1 MREILGCQFTLM
13 KNLEPKI
20 VWNQFYEITQIPRPS
35 KKEEKIRAYLQEF
48 GKKLNLPT
56 KTDEA
61 GNVLI
66 TKPATPGYE
75 TKKTV
80 ILQSH
85 MDMVCEKNSGVEHDF
100 ENDPIQTEIRGEWL
114 HAQGTTL
121 GADNGIGMALMLGV
135 LASENLKHPAL
146 ECLFTT
152 DEETGLTGA
161 FALGK
166 DMLTGD
172 VLINLDSEDDG
183 EIFVGCAGG
192 IDTTAV
198 FNYETR
204 KTPKGYFAFSVTVSG
219 LLGGH
224 SGDDIEKNRANAN
237 KVLNRILWNMH
248 KEMDLRLVKID
259 GGNLRNAIPREASAV
274 ACVPYEEKENVRV
287 IFNSVVSDIED
298 ENMAVETKMRIELHS
313 EDVPKETLSK
323 KSTKKLLNAL
333 YACPHGIKKMSADM
347 PGLVETST
355 NLASVKMKEGEQIVI
370 TTSQR
375 SSVESAKYDLAHQ
388 VEAVLRL
395 AGCKVTHGDGYPGWK
410 PNLNS
415 DVLKVAEKSFEKLFN
430 ETPKIKAIHAGLECG
445 LFLKKYPHLDMISI
459 GPTMRGVHS
468 PDERLHIP
476 AVGRAWEW
484 LVGILSEL

>member
-1 MREILGCQFTLM
+1 M
-13 KNLEPKI
+13 KDLQPQI
-20 VWNQFYEITQIPRPS
+20 VWNHFYEITQIPRPS

-48 GKKLNLPT
+48 GKKNNLPT
-56 KTDEA
+56 RTDEA

-75 TKKTV
+75 NKKTV

-85 MDMVCEKNSGVEHDF
+85 MDMVCEKNSNVEHDF
-100 ENDPIQTEIRGEWL
+100 EKDSIQTEIDGEWL
-114 HAQGTTL
+114 RAKGTTL

-135 LASENLKHPAL
+135 LASDNIKHPPL

-161 FALGK
+161 FALSN

-192 IDTTAV
+192 IDTTAT
-198 FNYETR
+198 FNYQTK
-204 KTPKGYFAFSVTVSG
+204 KTPKGYFAFSVSVSG
-219 LLGGH
+219 LSGGH
-224 SGDDIEKNRANAN
+224 SGDDIDKHRANAN
-237 KVLNRILWNMH
+237 KLLNRILWNMLRD
-248 KEMDLRLVKID
+248 MDLRLVKID
-259 GGNLRNAIPREASAV
+259 GGNLRNAIPREASAT
-274 ACVPYEEKENVRV
+274 ACVPYKEKENVRV
-287 IFNSVVSDIED
+287 IFNRVVSDIE
-298 ENMAVETKMRIELHS
+298 EEFQNIETKMRIELHS
-313 EDVPKETLSK
+313 DETPKETLTK
-323 KSTKKLLNAL
+323 KSTRKLLNAL
-333 YACPHGIKKMSADM
+333 YACPHGIKKMSMDM

-355 NLASVKMKEGEQIVI
+355 NLASVKMKEGEQIII

-375 SSVESAKYDLAHQ
+375 SSVESAKYDIAHQ
-388 VEAVLRL
+388 VEAVLKL

-415 DVLKVAEKSFEKLFN
+415 EILKVAEKSYKKLYKT
-430 ETPKIKAIHAGLECG
+430 EPKVKAIHAGLECG

-484 LVGILSEL
+484 LSDILAY

>member
-1 MREILGCQFTLM
+1 M
-13 KNLEPKI
+13 KDLQPQI
-20 VWNQFYEITQIPRPS
+20 VWNHFYEITQIPRPS

-48 GKKLNLPT
+48 GKKHNLPT
-56 KTDEA
+56 RTDEA

-66 TKPATPGYE
+66 TKPGTPGFE
-75 TKKTV
+75 NKKTV

-85 MDMVCEKNSGVEHDF
+85 MDMVCEKNSNIEHDF
-100 ENDPIQTEIRGEWL
+100 EKDPIQTEIDGEWL
-114 HAQGTTL
+114 RAKGTTL

-135 LASENLKHPAL
+135 LASDKLQHPAL

-166 DMLTGD
+166 DMLSGD

-192 IDTTAV
+192 IDTTATLH
-198 FNYETR
+198 YETK
-204 KTPKGYFAFSVTVSG
+204 KTPKGYFAFSVSVSG

-237 KVLNRILWNMH
+237 KLLNRILWH
-248 KEMDLRLVKID
+248 IHHEMDLRLIKID
-259 GGNLRNAIPREASAV
+259 GGNLRNAIPREASAS
-274 ACVPYEEKENVRV
+274 ACVPYKEKENVRV
-287 IFNSVVSDIED
+287 IFNRVVSDIED
-298 ENMAVETKMRIELHS
+298 ENLGVESKMRIELHS
-313 EDVPKETLSK
+313 EEIPKETLSK
-323 KSTKKLLNAL
+323 KSTRKLLNAL

-355 NLASVKMKEGEQIVI
+355 NLASVKMKDHNQIII

-375 SSVESAKYDLAHQ
+375 SSVESSKYDLAHQ
-388 VEAVLRL
+388 VESVLKL
-395 AGCKVTHGDGYPGWK
+395 AGCEVTHGDGYPGWK

-415 DVLKVAEKSFEKLFN
+415 DILKVAEKSYKKLYKT
-430 ETPKIKAIHAGLECG
+430 EPKVKAIHAGLECG

-484 LVGILSEL
+484 LKDILST